1 MAVHNDDSG
10 LDIEALDRAGE
21 WDKHIRSGNVNTE
34 ALGRAIFEYCLEST
48 PRDNTIALALISIAD
63 SLAKLANGRESE
75 RGI

>member
-1 MAVHNDDSG
+1 MWS
-10 LDIEALDRAGE
+10 LDRAGE
-21 WDKHIRSGNVNTE
+21 GGISISVAEGIQRLRDGRSLMIV
-34 ALGRAIFEYCLEST
+34 RRST